1 MPWLFL
7 VAYWCSGLA
16 GLIYEVCWTRLL
28 TLYLGH
34 TTAAASAVVAA
45 FLGGLAVGAGV
56 GGRFA
61 QRLSRRTSLL
71 AYLALE
77 LAVAI
82 VALVLPLEVRAF
94 TPLLRLAYANSDPG
108 FLFPAIRLLSSF
120 SMVFAPAVALGATFP
135 IAIRWFASDARNPA
149 QRTGMLYAINTTGAA
164 IGALTA
170 GFVLIPWIGLSGTT
184 RVGVAAS
191 ALAAMCISGLL
202 LLERPSQPDA
212 VRNDS
217 PTIQPPKRTRSRRS
231 TKREVAVAVP
241 VPVAP
246 EVPGWLPAVILGV
259 SGFAAL
265 IHEIAW
271 TRILALVL
279 GPTIYAF
286 AATLAAVITGVALGS
301 ALGTWITAR
310 AKNHLTWLMAALAG
324 ALISNAWTTSLAGGT
339 VPHLVAHYMATS
351 STEFSQLLR
360 EGTLLTAALIVPTA
374 ICFGAAFPLG
384 LATIRAS
391 MQTASE
397 FGFVYAVNT
406 AGAVAGSLLC
416 GFVFIPLFGLHG
428 TLGIVTACLI
438 AGTIAILVSGALTT
452 TARTAGAVAA
462 IGAAVF
468 AVFGP
473 AWDRPLLASGAYL
486 YAPYVPKD
494 LDLDTQLKAGTLL
507 YDRDGAAATVSVK
520 RLTGTTT
527 LAVDGKVDA
536 SNRGDMLT
544 QKLVA
549 HLPLLLH
556 ENPRDVAIVG
566 LGSGVT
572 VGAALSHPISRVD
585 VVELSPQVVEA
596 SHFFDEENRHAL
608 QDPRTHLIVGDG
620 RSHLLLSARQYDV
633 IISEPSNPWIAG
645 VAALFTREFFQMA
658 RARLAPHGMI
668 CQWAHTYNITDE
680 DLRAIIATFRSVF
693 PNATL
698 SLVGEDDV
706 ILVASNDDGDDLA
719 KRWSSDIGRH
729 WQRPGVAADLATV
742 GALEPFSVS
751 SLLIGGPRQLQQYT
765 AAGEILTDDRMA
777 LEFSGP
783 RALHE
788 SSAEQNGIALDSL
801 GATDPVDTLTK
812 QDPHSGTTLIDRDR
826 PDIGSAQ
833 YQRRAAMLFK
843 ADAYASAYRDY
854 TRALALDFSN
864 KPALDGLV
872 RSAVLSGRATEAIT
886 WIKGQSTRSGR
897 PLSAAQL
904 VAISKLLSSNEL
916 GADALDTA
924 KEAVRS
930 FPTDPD
936 GFEQLASVAADSD
949 DTAGLD
955 DAVERLKALAPAR
968 TGTLYFSA
976 VSALMHGR
984 VDEAVRL
991 AEQAKAADET
1001 YAPVYDLVGA
1011 AYTKLD
1017 RPEDAKKAF
1026 EASLRFDAHDSTA
1039 YTNLGLLE
1047 LAAGHRQ
1054 AAANRF
1060 AEALGLA
1067 PNSEPARAGLA
1078 RAQQP

>member
-7 VAYWCSGLA
+7 FAYWCSGLA

-34 TTAAASAVVAA
+34 TTAAASAVVGA
-45 FLGGLAVGAGV
+45 FLGGLAVGAAV
-56 GGRFA
+56 SA
-61 QRLSRRTSLL
+61 RLALRLTRRTSLF
-71 AYLALE
+71 AYLGLE
-77 LAVAI
+77 LAVAA

-94 TPLLRLAYANSDPG
+94 TPVLRLAYSNGDPG
-108 FLFPAIRLLSSF
+108 FLFPTIRLLSSLV
-120 SMVFAPAVALGATFP
+120 MVFAPAAALGATFP
-135 IAIRWFASDARNPA
+135 IAIRWFAGHAANAA
-149 QRTGMLYAINTTGAA
+149 QRTGVLYAINTTGAA
-164 IGALTA
+164 IGALAA

-184 RVGVAAS
+184 RVGIAAS
-191 ALAAMCISGLL
+191 SLASLCVIGLIVL
-202 LLERPSQPDA
+202 DRPSQPDA
-212 VRNDS
+212 VVD
-217 PTIQPPKRTRSRRS
+217 PPPRAPQSKASRRRS
-231 TKREVAVAVP
+231 AKREVAAPVVP
-241 VPVAP
+241 LWMA
-246 EVPGWLPAVILGV
+246 ATILGI

-286 AATLAAVITGVALGS
+286 SATLAAVIAGVAIGS
-301 ALGTWITAR
+301 ALGTWIGAR
-310 AKNHLTWLMAALAG
+310 SMNRVTWLMVTLACAA
-324 ALISNAWTTSLAGGT
+324 ISNAWTAALAGGT

-360 EGTLLTAALIVPTA
+360 QGTLLTAALIVPTA

-384 LATIRAS
+384 LATLRAS
-391 MQTASE
+391 TQATRR
-397 FGFVYAVNT
+397 FGLVYAMNT

-416 GFVFIPLFGLHG
+416 GFVFIPLFGLHA

-438 AGTIAILVSGALTT
+438 AVTLAIVVSGSESTT
-452 TARTAGAVAA
+452 VRGLGLAAAGV
-462 IGAAVF
+462 AAVF
-468 AVFGP
+468 FIFGP

-556 ENPRDVAIVG
+556 DNPRDVAIVG

-572 VGAALSHPISRVD
+572 VGAALSHPIARVD

-620 RSHLLLSARQYDV
+620 RSHLLLSQRQYDV

-668 CQWAHTYNITDE
+668 CQWAHTYNIADE
-680 DLRAIIATFRSVF
+680 DLRAIVATFRSVF

-698 SLVGEDDV
+698 SLVGGDDV
-706 ILVASNDDGDDLA
+706 ILVASNDDGDDLTSLW
-719 KRWSSDIGRH
+719 RSNIEHH
-729 WQRPGVAADLATV
+729 WRPGVATDLATV

-751 SLLIGGPRQLQQYT
+751 SLFVAGPPELLRYT
-765 AAGEILTDDRMA
+765 AGATILTDDRMA

-783 RALHE
+783 RALHA
-788 SSAEQNGIALDSL
+788 SSAEENGNALGSL
-801 GATDPVDTLTK
+801 RPATPEASVVNYEN
-812 QDPHSGTTLIDRDR
+812 P
-826 PDIGSAQ
+826 SAAAGPW
-833 YQRRAAMLFK
+833 QRRATMLLK
-843 ADAYASAYRDY
+843 ADAYSSAFRDY
-854 TRALALDFSN
+854 MKALTIDPADRL
-864 KPALDGLV
+864 ALDGLV

-886 WIKGQSTRSGR
+886 WIRGQTAKRAVTVGE
-897 PLSAAQL
+897 L
-904 VAISKLLSSNEL
+904 VAMSKLLSSNEL

-924 KEAVRS
+924 KQAVRL
-930 FPTDPD
+930 FPADPD
-936 GFEQLASVAADSD
+936 AFEQLASVAADSD
-949 DTAGLD
+949 DAAGLD
-955 DAVERLKALAPAR
+955 EAVERLKALAPAR
-968 TGTLYFSA
+968 AGTLYFSA

-991 AEQAKAADET
+991 AEQAKTADET

-1017 RPEDAKKAF
+1017 RPEDARKAF
-1026 EASLRFDAHDSTA
+1026 ETSLRFDAHDSTA

-1047 LAAGHRQ
+1047 LAAGNRQ

-1067 PNSEPARAGLA
+1067 PNSEAARAGLA
-1078 RAQQP
+1078 RTQ

>member
-34 TTAAASAVVAA
+34 TTAAASAVVGA
-45 FLGGLAVGAGV
+45 FLGGLAVGAAFA
-56 GGRFA
+56 GRLA
-61 QRLSRRTSLL
+61 LRLSRRASLF

-82 VALVLPLEVRAF
+82 VALTLPLEVRAF
-94 TPLLRLAYANSDPG
+94 TPLLRLAYSNGDPG
-108 FLFPAIRLLSSF
+108 LLFPTIRLLSSLV
-120 SMVFAPAVALGATFP
+120 MIFAPAAALGATFP
-135 IAIRWFASDARNPA
+135 IAIRWFAGRPANAA
-149 QRTGMLYAINTTGAA
+149 QRTGVLYAINTTGAA
-164 IGALTA
+164 IGALAA
-170 GFVLIPWIGLSGTT
+170 GFVLIPWIGVSGTT

-191 ALAAMCISGLL
+191 ALAALCVIALL
-202 LLERPSQPDA
+202 VLDRSPEPDA
-212 VRNDS
+212 VVNPPPR
-217 PTIQPPKRTRSRRS
+217 PQPSKASRRRS
-231 TKREVAVAVP
+231 TKREVP
-241 VPVAP
+241 AP
-246 EVPGWLPAVILGV
+246 AAAEMPLWLATTILAV

-271 TRILALVL
+271 TRLLALVL

-286 AATLAAVITGVALGS
+286 SATLAAVIAGVAVGS
-301 ALGTWITAR
+301 ALGTWIGAR
-310 AKNHLTWLMAALAG
+310 SLNRVTWLMVTLAG
-324 ALISNAWTTSLAGGT
+324 AAISNAWTAALAGGT

-360 EGTLLTAALIVPTA
+360 QGTLLTAALIVPTA
-374 ICFGAAFPLG
+374 ICFGAAFPLALG
-384 LATIRAS
+384 TIRAS
-391 MQTASE
+391 TETTSR
-397 FGFVYAVNT
+397 FGLVYAANT

-416 GFVFIPLFGLHG
+416 GFVFIPLFGLHA
-428 TLGIVTACLI
+428 TLGVVTACLI
-438 AGTIAILVSGALTT
+438 AAALAIVVAGRETT
-452 TARTAGAVAA
+452 TVRGLAISAAGL
-462 IGAAVF
+462 AAVF
-468 AVFGP
+468 LVFGP

-556 ENPRDVAIVG
+556 DNPRNVAIVG

-572 VGAALSHPISRVD
+572 VGAALSHPVSRVD

-620 RSHLLLSARQYDV
+620 RSHLLLSQRQYDV

-668 CQWAHTYNITDE
+668 CQWAHTYNITDD
-680 DLRAIIATFRSVF
+680 DLRSIIATFRSVF

-698 SLVGEDDV
+698 SLVGSDDV
-706 ILVASNDDGDDLA
+706 ILVASNDDGEDLTA
-719 KRWSSDIGRH
+719 RWTRTIEAH
-729 WQRPGVAADLATV
+729 WQRPRVAADLATV
-742 GALEPFSVS
+742 GASEPFSVS
-751 SLLIGGPRQLQQYT
+751 SLFAGGPRELLRYT
-765 AAGEILTDDRMA
+765 AGAAILTDDRMA

-783 RALHE
+783 RALHA
-788 SSAEQNGIALDSL
+788 SSAEDNEKALGSL
-801 GATDPVDTLTK
+801 QAPPPEGSNPDETPSGAAGLW
-812 QDPHSGTTLIDRDR
+812 
-826 PDIGSAQ
+826 
-833 YQRRAAMLFK
+833 QRRGTMLFK
-843 ADAYASAYRDY
+843 ADAYASAFRDY
-854 TRALALDFSN
+854 MKALTIDPAN
-864 KPALDGLV
+864 QPALDGFV

-886 WIKGQSTRSGR
+886 WIKGQTAKR
-897 PLSAAQL
+897 PVTAGEL
-904 VAISKLLSSNEL
+904 VAMSKLQSSNEL

-924 KEAVRS
+924 KEAVRL
-930 FPTDPD
+930 FPNDPD
-936 GFEQLASVAADSD
+936 AFEQLASVAADSED
-949 DTAGLD
+949 VTGLD
-955 DAVERLKALAPAR
+955 SAVERLKALAPAR
-968 TGTLYFSA
+968 AATLYFTA

-984 VDEAVRL
+984 VDEAVHL
-991 AEQAKAADET
+991 AEQARTADET

-1017 RPEDAKKAF
+1017 RPDDARKAF
-1026 EASLRFDAHDSTA
+1026 ETSLRFDAHDSTA
-1039 YTNLGLLE
+1039 YTNLGLLD
-1047 LAAGHRQ
+1047 LAAGNRQ

-1067 PNSEPARAGLA
+1067 PNSDAARAGLA
-1078 RAQQP
+1078 RTQ

>member
-1 MPWLFL
+1 
-7 VAYWCSGLA
+7 
-16 GLIYEVCWTRLL
+16 
-28 TLYLGH
+28 
-34 TTAAASAVVAA
+34 
-45 FLGGLAVGAGV
+45 
-56 GGRFA
+56 
-61 QRLSRRTSLL
+61 
-71 AYLALE
+71 
-77 LAVAI
+77 
-82 VALVLPLEVRAF
+82 
-94 TPLLRLAYANSDPG
+94 
-108 FLFPAIRLLSSF
+108 
-120 SMVFAPAVALGATFP
+120 MVFGPAAALGATFP
-135 IAIRWFASDARNPA
+135 IAVRWFAGHPASAA
-149 QRTGMLYAINTTGAA
+149 QRTGVLYAINTTGAA
-164 IGALTA
+164 MGALAA

-184 RVGVAAS
+184 RVGVGAS
-191 ALAAMCISGLL
+191 AFAALCVMGLIVFD
-202 LLERPSQPDA
+202 RSSAPDA
-212 VRNDS
+212 VVD
-217 PTIQPPKRTRSRRS
+217 PPPGPPQSKTSRRRS
-231 TKREVAVAVP
+231 AKREVPA
-241 VPVAP
+241 PVATEMP
-246 EVPGWLPAVILGV
+246 LWLAATILGV

-286 AATLAAVITGVALGS
+286 SATLAAVISGVAVGS
-301 ALGTWITAR
+301 ALGTWIGAR
-310 AKNHLTWLMAALAG
+310 SMKRVAWLMVTLDGAA
-324 ALISNAWTTSLAGGT
+324 ISNAWTATLAGGT

-360 EGTLLTAALIVPTA
+360 QGTLLTAALIVPTA

-384 LATIRAS
+384 LATLRAS
-391 MQTASE
+391 TQTTRR
-397 FGFVYAVNT
+397 FGLVYAINT

-416 GFVFIPLFGLHG
+416 GFVFIPLLGLHA

-438 AGTIAILVSGALTT
+438 AATLAIVVSGSETT
-452 TARTAGAVAA
+452 TVKGLGMAAAAVAA
-462 IGAAVF
+462 VF
-468 AVFGP
+468 FAFGP

-556 ENPRDVAIVG
+556 DNPRDVAIVG

-572 VGAALSHPISRVD
+572 VGAALSHPIARVD

-620 RSHLLLSARQYDV
+620 RSHLLLSQRQYDV

-658 RARLAPHGMI
+658 RARLAPHGLI
-668 CQWAHTYNITDE
+668 CQWAHTYNITE
-680 DLRAIIATFRSVF
+680 GDLRAIVATFRSVF

-698 SLVGEDDV
+698 SLVGGDDV
-706 ILVASNDDGDDLA
+706 VLVASNHDSDDLE
-719 KRWSSDIGRH
+719 KRWNSDIGRH

-742 GALEPFSVS
+742 GASEPFLVS
-751 SLLIGGPRQLQQYT
+751 SLLIGGPRQLLPYT
-765 AAGEILTDDRMA
+765 AAAEMLTDDRMA

-788 SSAEQNGIALDSL
+788 SSAEHNGLALGSL
-801 GATDPVDTLTK
+801 RSKENSDREVPASSVHEHPENAAT
-812 QDPHSGTTLIDRDR
+812 
-826 PDIGSAQ
+826 Q

-843 ADAYASAYRDY
+843 ADAYESAFRDY
-854 TRALALDFSN
+854 MQALTIDPAN

-886 WIKGQSTRSGR
+886 WIKGQTAKR
-897 PLSAAQL
+897 PVTAGEL
-904 VAISKLLSSNEL
+904 VAMSKLLSSNEL

-924 KEAVRS
+924 KQAARL
-930 FPTDPD
+930 FPADPD
-936 GFEQLASVAADSD
+936 AFEQLASVTADSD
-949 DTAGLD
+949 DAGGLD
-955 DAVERLKALAPAR
+955 GAVERLKALAPAR
-968 TGTLYFSA
+968 AGTLYFSA
-976 VSALMHGR
+976 VAALMHGR
-984 VDEAVRL
+984 VDEAVHL
-991 AEQAKAADET
+991 AEQAETADET

-1017 RPEDAKKAF
+1017 RPQDARKAF
-1026 EASLRFDAHDSTA
+1026 ETSLRFDAHDSTA

-1047 LAAGHRQ
+1047 LAAGNRQ
-1054 AAANRF
+1054 AAASRF

-1067 PNSEPARAGLA
+1067 PNSEAARAGLA
-1078 RAQQP
+1078 RTQ

>member
-7 VAYWCSGLA
+7 LAYWCSGLA

-34 TTAAASAVVAA
+34 TTAAASAVVGA
-45 FLGGLAVGAGV
+45 FLGGLAVGAAVAGRLAV
-56 GGRFA
+56 G
-61 QRLSRRTSLL
+61 LTRRTSLF

-77 LAVAI
+77 LAVAV

-94 TPLLRLAYANSDPG
+94 TPILRLAYSNGDPG
-108 FLFPAIRLLSSF
+108 SLFPTIRLLSSLV
-120 SMVFAPAVALGATFP
+120 MVFAPAAALGATFP
-135 IAIRWFASDARNPA
+135 IAIRWFAGHSANAA
-149 QRTGMLYAINTTGAA
+149 QRTGVLYAINTTGAA
-164 IGALTA
+164 MGALAA

-191 ALAAMCISGLL
+191 SLAALCVIGLIVL
-202 LLERPSQPDA
+202 DRSPEPDA
-212 VRNDS
+212 VND
-217 PTIQPPKRTRSRRS
+217 PPPRPQPSKASRRRS
-231 TKREVAVAVP
+231 PKREVPA
-241 VPVAP
+241 PVATEMP
-246 EVPGWLPAVILGV
+246 LWLAATILGV

-286 AATLAAVITGVALGS
+286 SATLAAVIAGVAVGS
-301 ALGTWITAR
+301 ALGTLIGGRSMNRVA
-310 AKNHLTWLMAALAG
+310 WLMVTLAG
-324 ALISNAWTTSLAGGT
+324 AAISNAWTAALAGGT

-360 EGTLLTAALIVPTA
+360 QGTLLTAVLIVPTA
-374 ICFGAAFPLG
+374 ICFGAAFPLA
-384 LATIRAS
+384 LATLRAS
-391 MQTASE
+391 TQTTSR
-397 FGFVYAVNT
+397 FGLVYATNT

-416 GFVFIPLFGLHG
+416 GFVFIPLFGLHA

-438 AGTIAILVSGALTT
+438 AATLAIVVSGSETT
-452 TARTAGAVAA
+452 TVTGLGMVAAAVAA
-462 IGAAVF
+462 VF
-468 AVFGP
+468 FVFGP

-520 RLTGTTT
+520 RLTGTIT

-556 ENPRDVAIVG
+556 DNPRDVAIVG

-572 VGAALSHPISRVD
+572 VGAALSHPIARVD

-608 QDPRTHLIVGDG
+608 RDPRTHLIVGDG
-620 RSHLLLSARQYDV
+620 RSHLLLSKRQYDV

-668 CQWAHTYNITDE
+668 CQWAHTYNISDE
-680 DLRAIIATFRSVF
+680 DLRAIVATFRSVF

-698 SLVGEDDV
+698 SLVGGDDV
-706 ILVASNDDGDDLA
+706 ILVASNDDGDDLTS
-719 KRWSSDIGRH
+719 RWRNNIEHH
-729 WQRPGVAADLATV
+729 WRPGVATDLATV
-742 GALEPFSVS
+742 AAMEPFAVS
-751 SLLIGGPRQLQQYT
+751 SLFAGGPPELLRYT
-765 AAGEILTDDRMA
+765 AGATILTDDRMS

-783 RALHE
+783 RALHA
-788 SSAEQNGIALDSL
+788 SSAEENGNKLESL
-801 GATDPVDTLTK
+801 RPATLEGFHVGYENPLAAAG
-812 QDPHSGTTLIDRDR
+812 PW
-826 PDIGSAQ
+826 
-833 YQRRAAMLFK
+833 QRRGAMLFK
-843 ADAYASAYRDY
+843 ADAYSSAFRDY
-854 TRALALDFSN
+854 MKALTIDPAN
-864 KPALDGLV
+864 RPALDGLV

-886 WIKGQSTRSGR
+886 WIKGQTAKR
-897 PLSAAQL
+897 PVTAGEL
-904 VAISKLLSSNEL
+904 VATSKLLSSNEL

-924 KEAVRS
+924 KQAARL
-930 FPTDPD
+930 FPDDPD
-936 GFEQLASVAADSD
+936 AFEQLASVAADSD
-949 DTAGLD
+949 DVAGVD
-955 DAVERLKALAPAR
+955 AAVERLKALAPAR
-968 TGTLYFSA
+968 AGTLYFSA

-984 VDEAVRL
+984 VDESVRL

-1017 RPEDAKKAF
+1017 RPEDARKAF
-1026 EASLRFDAHDSTA
+1026 ETSLRFDAHDSTA

-1047 LAAGHRQ
+1047 LAAGNRQ

-1067 PNSEPARAGLA
+1067 PNSEAARAGLA
-1078 RAQQP
+1078 RTQ